1 MMYTI
6 YVGTYASSEASG
18 TYRVPFDPELGA
30 LGAAECIYAQKNTKY
45 TAWHDG
51 YLATLTEQNGK
62 AGVALFDTTVQPP
75 TLLDVR
81 LDEQATA
88 CWLGW
93 LDGLLYCANYHD
105 GHLLIYEVENRRL
118 RLRRQ
123 IFVQA
128 EAGCHQ
134 AILQNGRILLP
145 CLCLDQVR
153 IFYAAQETVPAQVLC
168 LPKGSGPRHGV
179 FSPDGAWFYLLSETS
194 NQLFSYQVRG
204 TQLCLRQVDGLRVD
218 SEADGPQSAEV
229 RISPDGLHLYLSIRG
244 TSSLAVFRLEAH
256 LPVMR
261 PVGYSAY
268 AEREVSAGVLLQ
280 CKPSVLPPVG
290 RVGKHSSLC
299 VAGEDPILRR
309 LCPVAGYLSLI
320 QQRTL
325 DGTGTE
331 VRIIAKYRIMKKPER
346 PFVRMLRSAIR
357 R

>member
-1 MMYTI
+1 M
-6 YVGTYASSEASG
+6 
-18 TYRVPFDPELGA
+18 
-30 LGAAECIYAQKNTKY
+30 
-45 TAWHDG
+45 
-51 YLATLTEQNGK
+51 
-62 AGVALFDTTVQPP
+62 
-75 TLLDVR
+75 
-81 LDEQATA
+81 
-88 CWLGW
+88 
-93 LDGLLYCANYHD
+93 
-105 GHLLIYEVENRRL
+105 
-118 RLRRQ
+118 
-123 IFVQA
+123 
-128 EAGCHQ
+128 
-134 AILQNGRILLP
+134 P

-204 TQLCLRQVDGLRVD
+204 TQLCLRQVDGLCVD

-256 LPVMR
+256 LPVMQQQIPSEGHDPWDILLTPNGR
-261 PVGYSAY
+261 YLLVSCCSAS
-268 AEREVSAGVLLQ
+268 RLF
-280 CKPSVLPPVG
+280 CHPVG

>member
-75 TLLDVR
+75 MLLDVR

-123 IFVQA
+123 IFVQT

-179 FSPDGAWFYLLSETS
+179 FRPDGAWFYLLSETS

-204 TQLCLRQVDGLRVD
+204 TQLCLRQVDGLCVD

-229 RISPDGLHLYLSIRG
+229 RISPDGLHLYLSIRR

-256 LPVMR
+256 LPVMQQQIPSEGR
-261 PVGYSAY
+261 DPWDILLTPNGRYLLVSCCSANRLFCHPLD
-268 AEREVSAGVLLQ
+268 ESGNIL
-280 CKPSVLPPVG
+280 PSVSQAKIPSCVG
-290 RVGKHSSLC
+290 C
-299 VAGEDPILRR
+299 A
-309 LCPVAGYLSLI
+309 LSPDI
-320 QQRTL
+320 
-325 DGTGTE
+325 
-331 VRIIAKYRIMKKPER
+331 
-346 PFVRMLRSAIR
+346 
-357 R
+357 